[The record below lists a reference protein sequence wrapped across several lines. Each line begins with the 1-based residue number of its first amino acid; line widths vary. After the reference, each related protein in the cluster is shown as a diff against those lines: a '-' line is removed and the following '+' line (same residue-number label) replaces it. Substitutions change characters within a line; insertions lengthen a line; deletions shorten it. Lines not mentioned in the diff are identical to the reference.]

1 MIRRILLGLCV
12 LSVSFPVVA
21 RTMEPYDTAV
31 IRLLDKGTARV
42 DQVELPVGKPMVFG
56 HMQVDLR
63 SCQQTPA
70 EEEPEAAAFM
80 VISEIKP
87 GAPEAIL
94 FRGWMFAS
102 NPSLSALEHP
112 LYDVWVIAC
121 KNANA
126 KPSSA
131 PPAPTLPEGMPPS
144 PAAPVKPLPTSGV
157 KPVKAH

>member
-1 MIRRILLGLCV
+1 VIRGFLTGLCV
-12 LSVSFPVVA
+12 LSIGLPAAA

-31 IRLLDKGTARV
+31 VRVLDKGTARV
-42 DQVELPVGKPMVFG
+42 EQIEIPVGKPMVLG
-56 HMQVDLR
+56 HIQIDLR

-80 VISEIKP
+80 VIGEIKP

-112 LYDVWVIAC
+112 LYDVWVISC
-121 KNANA
+121 KNLNA
-126 KPSSA
+126 KASSVLPVLPSA
-131 PPAPTLPEGMPPS
+131 VPPS
-144 PAAPVKPLPTSGV
+144 NPAAPLVAVPAANPGKGKT
-157 KPVKAH
+157 H